1 METQRQT
8 IGEFAAELSSK
19 APVPGGGGTSALA
32 GALGNALGQM
42 VANLTIGKKKY
53 AAVEGEVKEILTDL
67 ETRQSRFLK
76 LADEDAAVFAPLA
89 AAYSLPSQTEDEKA
103 YKAQVMERNLLEAS
117 QVPME
122 IMREAAETL
131 KLMEILG
138 EKGSRLAVSDVGVGV
153 QLLRAA
159 LTGAVMNVYI
169 NTKSMKNREKAEK
182 LNREADS
189 LLAEGV
195 KKADEIY
202 EAVRKGLRG

>member
-1 METQRQT
+1 METRKQT
-8 IGEFAAELSSK
+8 IEEFAAELSSK
-19 APVPGGGGTSALA
+19 APVPRGGGTSALA

-53 AAVEGEVKEILTDL
+53 AAVEDEIKEILKDL
-67 ETRQSRFLK
+67 EIRQSHFLK
-76 LADEDAAVFAPLA
+76 LTDEDAAVFTPLA
-89 AAYSLPSQTEDEKA
+89 AAYGLPSQTDGEKE
-103 YKAQVMERNLLEAS
+103 YKAQVMEKNLLEAS
-117 QVPME
+117 RVPLE

-169 NTKSMKNREKAEK
+169 NTKSMKNRDKAEK

-189 LLAEGV
+189 LLAEGTR
-195 KKADEIY
+195 KADEIY
-202 EAVRKGLRG
+202 VTVRKGLKG

>member
-1 METQRQT
+1 MENRKQT
-8 IGEFAAELSSK
+8 IEEFAAELSSK

-53 AAVEGEVKEILTDL
+53 AAVEDEIKEILKDL
-67 ETRQSRFLK
+67 EIRQSHFLK
-76 LADEDAAVFAPLA
+76 LADEDAAVFTPLA
-89 AAYSLPSQTEDEKA
+89 AAYGLPSQTDEEKE
-103 YKAQVMERNLLEAS
+103 YKAQVMEKNLLEAS
-117 QVPME
+117 RVPLE

-138 EKGSRLAVSDVGVGV
+138 EKGSRLAVVGVGV

-169 NTKSMKNREKAEK
+169 NTKSMKNRDKAEE

-189 LLAEGV
+189 LLEEGTR
-195 KKADEIY
+195 KADEIY
-202 EAVRKGLRG
+202 ETVRKGLKG

>member
-1 METQRQT
+1 METRKQT
-8 IGEFAAELSSK
+8 IEEFAAELSSK

-53 AAVEGEVKEILTDL
+53 AAVEDEIKEILKDL
-67 ETRQSRFLK
+67 EIRQSHFLK
-76 LADEDAAVFAPLA
+76 LADEDAAVFTPLA
-89 AAYSLPSQTEDEKA
+89 AAYGLPSRTDEEKE
-103 YKAQVMERNLLEAS
+103 YKAQVMEKNLLEAS
-117 QVPME
+117 RVPLE

-159 LTGAVMNVYI
+159 LTGAV
-169 NTKSMKNREKAEK
+169 NRWHH
-182 LNREADS
+182 
-189 LLAEGV
+189 G
-195 KKADEIY
+195 
-202 EAVRKGLRG
+202 